1 MTLIIRHMTQD
12 DIPFVQEIAKI
23 SWHTTY
29 EGIIPRAIQDKFL
42 QNAYS
47 IDRLMQRL
55 QGSPFFVA
63 ELNGTLVGF
72 AHFSNTKEEQ
82 AELFAIYLM
91 PDLQNQG
98 IGTALLQH
106 GIHVLEDAE
115 TLTVCV
121 EKDNLTGIHFY
132 NAKGFKILDEFE
144 HTFDDHVLKTVRM
157 VLELREE

>member
-1 MTLIIRHMTQD
+1 MTQD
-12 DIPFVQEIAKI
+12 DIPFVQEISKT

-29 EGIIPRAIQDKFL
+29 EGIIPRSTQDKFL

-47 IDRLMQRL
+47 EDRLIQRL

-63 ELNGTLVGF
+63 ELNETLVGF
-72 AHFSNTKEEQ
+72 AHFSNVKEEQ

-91 PDLQNQG
+91 PDIQGQG

-106 GIHVLEDAE
+106 GIQVLLDAT
-115 TLTVCV
+115 TLIVCV
-121 EKDNLTGIHFY
+121 KKDNLKGIHFY

-144 HTFDDHVLKTVRM
+144 ETFDGHVLKTVRM
-157 VLELREE
+157 VLELPKE

>member
-1 MTLIIRHMTQD
+1 MTQD
-12 DIPFVQEIAKI
+12 DIPFVQEISKT

-29 EGIIPRAIQDKFL
+29 EGIIPRSIQDKFL

-47 IDRLMQRL
+47 EDRLIQRL

-63 ELNGTLVGF
+63 ELNETLVGF
-72 AHFSNTKEEQ
+72 AHFSNVKEEQ

-91 PDLQNQG
+91 PDIQGQG

-106 GIHVLEDAE
+106 GIQVLLDAT
-115 TLTVCV
+115 TLIVCV
-121 EKDNLTGIHFY
+121 KKDNLKGIHFY

-144 HTFDDHVLKTVRM
+144 ETFDGHVLKTVRI
-157 VLELREE
+157 VLELPKE

>member
-1 MTLIIRHMTQD
+1 MTQD
-12 DIPFVQEIAKI
+12 DIPFVQEISKT

-29 EGIIPRAIQDKFL
+29 EGIIPRSIQDKFL

-47 IDRLMQRL
+47 EDRLIQRL

-63 ELNGTLVGF
+63 ELNETLVGF
-72 AHFSNTKEEQ
+72 AHFSNVKEEQ

-91 PDLQNQG
+91 PDIQGQG

-106 GIHVLEDAE
+106 GIQVLLDAT
-115 TLTVCV
+115 TLIVCV
-121 EKDNLTGIHFY
+121 KKDNLKGIHFY

-144 HTFDDHVLKTVRM
+144 ETFDGHVLKTVRM
-157 VLELREE
+157 VLELPKE

>member
-1 MTLIIRHMTQD
+1 MTQD
-12 DIPFVQEIAKI
+12 DIPFVQEISKT

-29 EGIIPRAIQDKFL
+29 EGIIPRSIQDKFL

-47 IDRLMQRL
+47 EDRLIQRL

-63 ELNGTLVGF
+63 ELNETLVGF
-72 AHFSNTKEEQ
+72 AHFSNVKEEQ

-91 PDLQNQG
+91 PDIQGQG

-106 GIHVLEDAE
+106 GIQVLLDAT
-115 TLTVCV
+115 TLIVCV
-121 EKDNLTGIHFY
+121 EKDNLKGIHFY

-144 HTFDDHVLKTVRM
+144 ETFDGHVLKTVRM
-157 VLELREE
+157 VLELPKE